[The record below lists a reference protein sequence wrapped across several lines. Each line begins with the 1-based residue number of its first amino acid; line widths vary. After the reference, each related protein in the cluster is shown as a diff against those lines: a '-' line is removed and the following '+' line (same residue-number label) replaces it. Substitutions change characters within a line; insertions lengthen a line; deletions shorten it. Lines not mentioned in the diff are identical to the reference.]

1 MKTDWDTAVIGGGA
15 AGFFAAVHAA
25 QGGRFRTVILEKSA
39 KLLAKVR
46 ISGGG
51 RCNVTH
57 DCDYPSQLVK
67 HYPRGGKKLKK
78 AFERFGTQDTR
89 LWFESRGV
97 KLKTEADGRVF
108 PVTDSS
114 ETVIDCLM
122 RAARACNTEIR
133 LRAEV
138 TSVQRDE
145 EGIFH
150 VETTDGAHLS
160 CRKLIVCAGG
170 SPKNEAYG
178 FIRDLGIRIIPP
190 VPSLFTFNVP
200 DFDLTDL
207 AGIASPNAS
216 VQIPGSG
223 YKSSGP
229 LLITHRGFSAPAVI
243 KLSALA
249 ALELHARKYR
259 FPILIDWTG
268 CGEEG
273 ARAYLA
279 AMREQHPRK
288 KTVSNPGFDLPARLW
303 ERLCTKAGIAPET
316 RTGDLPAKCANR
328 LTEMLVRCPYDVAGK
343 NAFKEEFVTCGGAD
357 LNEVETGSF
366 ESRKIPG
373 LYFAGEFLNV
383 DGLTGG
389 FNFQHAW
396 TSGFLAGSHAAA
408 ALTEAASGAE

>member
-1 MKTDWDTAVIGGGA
+1 MKTDFDTAVVGGGA
-15 AGFFAAVHAA
+15 AGFFAAIHAA
-25 QGGRFRTVILEKSA
+25 EGGRFRTVILEKSA
-39 KLLAKVR
+39 KLLSKVR

-57 DCDYPSQLVK
+57 ACDYASQLVK

-78 AFERFGTQDTR
+78 GFETFGAPDTR
-89 LWFESRGV
+89 RWFESRGV
-97 KLKTEADGRVF
+97 ELKTEADGRVF
-108 PVTDSS
+108 PATDSS

-122 RAARACNTEIR
+122 REANACKTEIR

-138 TSVQRDE
+138 TAIGQIENAGFR
-145 EGIFH
+145 I
-150 VETTDGAHLS
+150 ETASGEVYT
-160 CRKLIVCAGG
+160 CRKLIICTGG

-178 FIRDLGIRIIPP
+178 FVRALGIKIIPP

-207 AGIASPNAS
+207 AGIATPNAT

-268 CGEEG
+268 CGEE
-273 ARAYLA
+273 AVRTHLA
-279 AMREQHPRK
+279 ELREKHPRK
-288 KTVSNPGFDLPARLW
+288 RAASHPGFDLPTRLW
-303 ERLCTKAGIAPET
+303 ERLCAKAGISPDV
-316 RTGDLPAKCANR
+316 RTGDLPAKSANR

-357 LNEVETGSF
+357 LSEVDLRSF

-396 TSGFLAGSHAAA
+396 TSGYLAGIHAAA
-408 ALTEAASGAE
+408 TLRAVN

>member
-1 MKTDWDTAVIGGGA
+1 MKTDWDTAVVGGGA
-15 AGFFAAVHAA
+15 AGFFAATHAA
-25 QGGRFRTVILEKSA
+25 DGGRLRTVILEKSA

-57 DCDYPSQLVK
+57 DCDYASQLVK

-78 AFERFGTQDTR
+78 AFEIFGTQDTR
-89 LWFESRGV
+89 RWFESRGV

-108 PVTDSS
+108 PVTDRS

-122 RAARACNTEIR
+122 REANACKTEIR
-133 LRAEV
+133 LRSEV
-138 TSVQRDE
+138 ASVRRDARGVFHLETS
-145 EGIFH
+145 
-150 VETTDGAHLS
+150 DGQNLS
-160 CRKLIVCAGG
+160 CRRLIICAGG

-178 FIRDLGIRIIPP
+178 FVRALGIKIIPP
-190 VPSLFTFNVP
+190 VPSLFTFNIP

-207 AGIASPNAS
+207 AGIASPNAA
-216 VQIPGSG
+216 VLIPGSG

-259 FPILIDWTG
+259 FPVLIDWTG
-268 CGEEG
+268 SGEEEV
-273 ARAYLA
+273 RAYLG
-279 AMREQHPRK
+279 AMRAQHPRK
-288 KTVSNPGFDLPARLW
+288 KTASNPEFGLPARLW
-303 ERLCTKAGIAPET
+303 ERLCAKAGISPET
-316 RTGDLPAKCANR
+316 RTGDLPAKSANR
-328 LTEMLVRCPYDVAGK
+328 LIEMLVRCPYDVAGK

-357 LNEVETGSF
+357 LNEVDLRSF

-408 ALTEAASGAE
+408 ALHKAESVPE